1 MADNIGADKIA
12 LREKV
17 RNSLNRLLGQN
28 YIGRSGDVYNF
39 LTDEEQDIQSEI
51 KKTVVDTA
59 TIVEKIAHIIF
70 GDIYTNKKFRHDKY
84 DFSFDQMVDGVNV
97 GAVNGGMKL
106 KFLSVAT
113 DAIDKSEMRLMT
125 ESAGQIIAV
134 LGDTPYYTSLEQ
146 AMKIRKYIKQRNVAQ
161 LPKSVQDIMG
171 LLAVVMFMPTQDGIF
186 YSCILE
192 NIKFLFAKKVYTENA
207 DKQKERV
214 DALLNLKDIKENGLI
229 EYSGG
234 YFGRVIKVGQKNFGI
249 EDVVQ
254 QNIDIDYLAN
264 ALKMLDGTQCADII
278 KIDRPVNL
286 DNFAQDLFGRLAEMK
301 ESVDGEEV
309 REIKT
314 AILRER
320 IDRIDKM
327 NNIRKQYLSDYYIVV
342 YGRNELDLENTTINV
357 ASEINKCGLNTKLL
371 GRKETAIFLKYS
383 FSRNF
388 DEREIKE
395 IDDNR
400 LIAWVKPK
408 KVEFRANSY
417 TMDGTQ
423 AAAFAVADYPLR
435 VKNAWGAELFNIPNT
450 KVVLHVKPVDK
461 FKAIKRIDKCIGEM
475 ETKQILSEKASEAN
489 SAETHRETM
498 NALLDSLQT
507 ENESLLDVTLTIT
520 AYNYLDDDN
529 YKKSVRRAIMTGN
542 FKPSNLYGLQ
552 IEGFKSS
559 AISPVS
565 TLKNYERG
573 INSSSLAAVFP
584 FVRTFVMDDGGIMLG
599 ENKANGFPFI
609 FNMWKRGNLYQNSNG
624 MIIGKSGSGK
634 SFFLKS
640 LIANEWANDTR
651 VIILD
656 PEAEYLTLTKNLSGN
671 LIDVGN
677 AKEGRINPFHIYK
690 ILTEDGLPADP
701 VVTFNTHLK
710 MLESFFKIVF
720 VGANSDVIELINNL
734 AVEAYARKGIYETT
748 DCTGLNAEDFPLFN
762 DLLAVLREKNKEETD
777 SLTLRDMRTAELYLQ
792 KFVNGRYSDIWNAPS
807 TLKVNADLIDFN
819 FQSLFA
825 NKNNTVANAQM
836 LLVFRFIEQE
846 VINAREANKSGKNLR
861 TLIIAD
867 EAHLFIDAKFP
878 IALDFFFSM
887 SKRIRKYNG
896 SFIPATQNI
905 ADWNAN
911 EELRSKTSA
920 ILKNSQYTFIFKL
933 SAPDMKD
940 VLDVYK
946 AGDSFNADEQ
956 RMIISAVTG
965 QVFFIGSTELRT
977 NVKITTGEYIKSLF
991 EDKTGE
997 NYNKEGS

>member
-1 MADNIGADKIA
+1 MRIIPKKIKVKNTVWKCYSMADVIVA
-12 LREKV
+12 L
-17 RNSLNRLLGQN
+17 
-28 YIGRSGDVYNF
+28 
-39 LTDEEQDIQSEI
+39 
-51 KKTVVDTA
+51 
-59 TIVEKIAHIIF
+59 IVFAIIF
-70 GDIYTNKKFRHDKY
+70 IAIT
-84 DFSFDQMVDGVNV
+84 S
-97 GAVNGGMKL
+97 GA
-106 KFLSVAT
+106 FAF
-113 DAIDKSEMRLMT
+113 
-125 ESAGQIIAV
+125 AV
-134 LGDTPYYTSLEQ
+134 
-146 AMKIRKYIKQRNVAQ
+146 
-161 LPKSVQDIMG
+161 IMG

-214 DALLNLKDIKENGLI
+214 DALLNLKDIRENGLI

-395 IDDNR
+395 IEYNR

-417 TMDGTQ
+417 TVDGTQ
-423 AAAFAVADYPLR
+423 AAVFAIADYPLR
-435 VKNAWGAELFNIPNT
+435 VRNAWGADVFNIPNT

-748 DCTGLNAEDFPLFN
+748 DCTQLNAEDFPLFT

-777 SLTLRDMRTAELYLQ
+777 GLTLRDMRTAELYLQ
-792 KFVNGRYSDIWNAPS
+792 KFVSGRYSDIWNAPS

-861 TLIIAD
+861 TLIISD

-997 NYNKEGS
+997 NYNKEGN